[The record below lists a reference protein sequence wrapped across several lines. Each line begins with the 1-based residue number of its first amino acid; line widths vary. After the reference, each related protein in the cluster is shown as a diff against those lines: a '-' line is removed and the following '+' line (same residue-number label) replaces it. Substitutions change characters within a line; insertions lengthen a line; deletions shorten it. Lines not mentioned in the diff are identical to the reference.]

1 MIAVLIID
9 YSNMQDTPF
18 IKLPVELDA
27 LLRTSLYLNIVHE
40 TFKVSGRQFNVCDNR
55 LLPWGGATAHT
66 RLLYW
71 YYDITVC
78 RTGWTDLMPVRY
90 HVQDVCNW

>member
-55 LLPWGGATAHT
+55 LLLGVALQLTQGS
-66 RLLYW
+66 YIGI
-71 YYDITVC
+71 IT
-78 RTGWTDLMPVRY
+78 
-90 HVQDVCNW
+90 